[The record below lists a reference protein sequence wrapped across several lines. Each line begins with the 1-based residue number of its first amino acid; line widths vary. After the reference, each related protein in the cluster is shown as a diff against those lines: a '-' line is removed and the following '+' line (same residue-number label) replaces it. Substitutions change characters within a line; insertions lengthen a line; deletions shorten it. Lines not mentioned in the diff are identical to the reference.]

1 MRLFRFD
8 DPVHVDASALL
19 AWYANGTLEASEQA
33 RVERHVRECVACSR
47 EVDELRRLQAL
58 LRTEEAEP
66 SLAESRQRTRA
77 LLDHQDAS
85 PPPHRRFLRQ
95 WRGLPAWARAALVLQ
110 TVLLVLPAV
119 LLFAGR
125 PTERL
130 YHALSEHSTITASG
144 DVVVVVFD
152 ADRPQRE
159 MRALLQDLA
168 AHIIDGPNAAGAYT
182 LQLPAGQQ
190 AQALSV
196 LRSHPGVLLAES
208 APPGS
213 VRQR

>member
-66 SLAESRQRTRA
+66 SLAQSRHRTHA
-77 LLDHQDAS
+77 LLDRQGAS
-85 PPPHRRFLRQ
+85 PPRHRRFLRQ

-110 TVLLVLPAV
+110 TVLLVLPTVV
-119 LLFAGR
+119 LSPGGPRSA
-125 PTERL
+125 
-130 YHALSEHSTITASG
+130 STM
-144 DVVVVVFD
+144 
-152 ADRPQRE
+152 P
-159 MRALLQDLA
+159 
-168 AHIIDGPNAAGAYT
+168 
-182 LQLPAGQQ
+182 
-190 AQALSV
+190 
-196 LRSHPGVLLAES
+196 
-208 APPGS
+208 
-213 VRQR
+213 

>member
-1 MRLFRFD
+1 
-8 DPVHVDASALL
+8 V
-19 AWYANGTLEASEQA
+19 Q
-33 RVERHVRECVACSR
+33 
-47 EVDELRRLQAL
+47 
-58 LRTEEAEP
+58 
-66 SLAESRQRTRA
+66 SRQRTHA
-77 LLDHQDAS
+77 LLDRQDAS
-85 PPPHRRFLRQ
+85 PPPHRQFLRQ

-110 TVLLVLPAV
+110 TVLLVLPTV
-119 LLFAGR
+119 VLFAGR
-125 PTERL
+125 PAERL
-130 YHALSEHSTITASG
+130 YHALSEHSTMTASG

-159 MRALLQDLA
+159 MRVLLEDLA

-182 LQLPAGQQ
+182 LQLPPGQQ
-190 AQALSV
+190 AHALSV